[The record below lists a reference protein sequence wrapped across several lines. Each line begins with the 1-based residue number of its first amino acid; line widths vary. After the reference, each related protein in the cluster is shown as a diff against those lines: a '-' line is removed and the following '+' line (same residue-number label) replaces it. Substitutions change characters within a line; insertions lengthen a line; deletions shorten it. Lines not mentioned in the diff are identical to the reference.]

1 MHKIMKTLQSKIAIV
16 LLATTVFFN
25 ANAEDKKLEKNE
37 ATATSKS
44 ILNYKMSK
52 LKLGMYEVGKVNSL
66 KLNLTLTKDAGKTAN
81 VKLMNE
87 KGDVL
92 SEARIS
98 KKAIGYNFRYDF
110 STIQTGKYFIEITN
124 GEYVITKE
132 ILKGK
137 GTLSY

>member
-1 MHKIMKTLQSKIAIV
+1 MKTLQSKIAIV

-66 KLNLTLTKDAGKTAN
+66 KLNLSLKKDAGKTAT

-87 KGDVL
+87 KGTVL
-92 SEARIS
+92 SEEKIS
-98 KKAIGYNFRYDF
+98 KKATGYNFRYDF

>member
-1 MHKIMKTLQSKIAIV
+1 MKTLQSKIAIA

-37 ATATSKS
+37 AATTSNS
-44 ILNYKMSK
+44 ILNYKMTN
-52 LKLGMYEVGKVNSL
+52 LNVGMYEVGKVNSL
-66 KLNLTLTKDAGKTAN
+66 ILNLSLTKDSGKTAT
-81 VKLMNE
+81 VKLLNE
-87 KGDVL
+87 NGNIL
-92 SEARIS
+92 SEERIS
-98 KKAIGYNFRYDF
+98 KKATGYNFRYDF

>member
-1 MHKIMKTLQSKIAIV
+1 MKTLKSTLAIA

-37 ATATSKS
+37 ASTSNSLAT
-44 ILNYKMSK
+44 YKMSN
-52 LKLGMYEVGKVNSL
+52 LKVGMYEVGNVNSM

-87 KGDVL
+87 NGTVL
-92 SEARIS
+92 SETTVS
-98 KKAIGYNFRYDF
+98 KKETAYNFRFDF
-110 STIQTGKYFIEITN
+110 SESATGKYFIEVTN
-124 GEYVITKE
+124 GDHIITKE

>member
-1 MHKIMKTLQSKIAIV
+1 MKTLKTTIAIA

-37 ATATSKS
+37 TSTSNSLAT
-44 ILNYKMSK
+44 YKMSN
-52 LKLGMYEVGKVNSL
+52 LKVGMYEVGSVNSM
-66 KLNLTLTKDAGKTAN
+66 KLNFTLTKDAGKTAN

-87 KGDVL
+87 DGTVL
-92 SEARIS
+92 SETTVS
-98 KKAIGYNFRYDF
+98 KKETAYNFRFDF
-110 STIQTGKYFIEITN
+110 SESAAGKYFIEVTN
-124 GEYVITKE
+124 GDHIITKE

>member
-1 MHKIMKTLQSKIAIV
+1 MKTLKTTIVIA

-37 ATATSKS
+37 AS
-44 ILNYKMSK
+44 IASNSLITYKMSN
-52 LKLGMYEVGKVNSL
+52 LKVGMYEVGSVNSM
-66 KLNLTLTKDAGKTAN
+66 KLNFTLTKDADKIAV
-81 VKLMNE
+81 VKLMDEN
-87 KGDVL
+87 GTVL
-92 SEARIS
+92 TQERIG
-98 KKAIGYNFRYDF
+98 KKETAYNFRFDF
-110 STIQTGKYFIEITN
+110 SESAAGKYFIEVTN

>member
-1 MHKIMKTLQSKIAIV
+1 MKTLQSTIAIA

-37 ATATSKS
+37 TSATSS
-44 ILNYKMSK
+44 SLANYKMSN
-52 LKLGMYEVGKVNSL
+52 LKVGMYEVGSVNSM
-66 KLNLTLTKDAGKTAN
+66 KLNFTLTKDADKIAV
-81 VKLMNE
+81 VKLMDEN
-87 KGDVL
+87 GTVL
-92 SEARIS
+92 TQERVG
-98 KKAIGYNFRYDF
+98 KKETAYNFRFDF
-110 STIQTGKYFIEITN
+110 SESSAGKYFIEVTN